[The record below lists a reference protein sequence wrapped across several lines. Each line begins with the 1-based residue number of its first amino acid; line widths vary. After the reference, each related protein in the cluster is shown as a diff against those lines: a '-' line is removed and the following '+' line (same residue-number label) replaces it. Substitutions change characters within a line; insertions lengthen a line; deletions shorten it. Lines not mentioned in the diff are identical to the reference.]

1 MKFSSFFIYIYID
14 ILLKAW
20 YNIGTN
26 LQSIVQILQYF
37 FTKGGILMHNEENMW
52 SVIIK
57 NEEKILSVLANMQED
72 ISNLNVKVDRLD
84 TRMDNLETRM
94 NNLEIRMDN
103 LETRMDNLETKV
115 ANLDT
120 KVANLDTK
128 VADLDIKVANLDTRI
143 GSVEGNV
150 NSLRTDVNSLTFR
163 ITRLERSH
171 YDLCDE
177 VTRMHLDIETKLIPI
192 QNEILS
198 CYLSTF
204 ERYKDSTKDIE
215 QLKVDV
221 DVSKTTVEAL

>member
-1 MKFSSFFIYIYID
+1 
-14 ILLKAW
+14 
-20 YNIGTN
+20 
-26 LQSIVQILQYF
+26 
-37 FTKGGILMHNEENMW
+37 MHNEENMW

-84 TRMDNLETRM
+84 
-94 NNLEIRMDN
+94 
-103 LETRMDNLETKV
+103 TRMDNLETKV

-221 DVSKTTVEAL
+221 DVLKTTVEAL

>member
-1 MKFSSFFIYIYID
+1 
-14 ILLKAW
+14 
-20 YNIGTN
+20 
-26 LQSIVQILQYF
+26 
-37 FTKGGILMHNEENMW
+37 MHNEENMW

-72 ISNLNVKVDRLD
+72 ISNLNVKVNRLD
-84 TRMDNLETRM
+84 TRMDNLE
-94 NNLEIRMDN
+94 
-103 LETRMDNLETKV
+103 
-115 ANLDT
+115 
-120 KVANLDTK
+120 TK

-221 DVSKTTVEAL
+221 DVLKTTVEAL

>member
-37 FTKGGILMHNEENMW
+37 FTKGGILMHNEESMW

-72 ISNLNVKVDRLD
+72 ISNLNV
-84 TRMDNLETRM
+84 
-94 NNLEIRMDN
+94 
-103 LETRMDNLETKV
+103 
-115 ANLDT
+115 
-120 KVANLDTK
+120 
-128 VADLDIKVANLDTRI
+128 KVANLDTRI

-221 DVSKTTVEAL
+221 DVLKTTVEAL

>member
-72 ISNLNVKVDRLD
+72 ISNLNVKVNRLD
-84 TRMDNLETRM
+84 TRMDNLE
-94 NNLEIRMDN
+94 
-103 LETRMDNLETKV
+103 
-115 ANLDT
+115 
-120 KVANLDTK
+120 TK

-221 DVSKTTVEAL
+221 DVLKTTVEAL